1 MYVGDI
7 VIDSQEMAIIKY
19 YLESVVTLEDK
30 DKVKENRKKLKG
42 DNCK

>member
-42 DNCK
+42 DN